1 MNADEPRFREA
12 TALFLAARR
21 YRGHQRVIFLAE
33 MCGGDAKLRAEVE
46 SLLAS
51 DADSG
56 EFLDEPALGEEFR
69 LDRPPPSEGNR
80 R

>member
-1 MNADEPRFREA
+1 MPGPSFHRA
-12 TALFLAARR
+12 TEIFLAARR
-21 YRGHQRVIFLAE
+21 YRGHQRVIYLAE
-33 MCGGDAKLRAEVE
+33 VCGKDLALRAEVE

-56 EFLDEPALGEEFR
+56 EFLDEPALGEDFR
-69 LDRPPPSEGNR
+69 LGPPPPTDGNR